1 MGASAAFAEAIA
13 SIMTKI
19 VLTGARRPWRRKLN
33 FMATSIQV
41 SPTEPA
47 AKVAEPS

>member
-13 SIMTKI
+13 SII
-19 VLTGARRPWRRKLN
+19 VKTVSTAGARRHRRRKLK
-33 FMATSIQV
+33 FMATPQM

-47 AKVAEPS
+47 VKVAEPG